1 MDNSTLDA
9 LAAKAAE
16 FSEEIRMP
24 FETFIA
30 NMKSVNHIAC
40 FPYAINIKN
49 KIKAHQYQIVR
60 HYEEVTPQSLFSNR
74 DDWVSAIKEKVS
86 QHVSSNEGILDE
98 ELEKILREV
107 SSEVLSFYDPQT
119 TETVARDIRFQS
131 TVSMWSCLEVLL
143 RNYINANLNNNPDLI
158 ELILKNEKLKKEI
171 GLDRIEISNLIEY
184 NFDLRNNIGDLIF
197 KHHNSKKIGNLQNLI
212 EITNPNLKAVSQLNN
227 GRLKT
232 LNLKRNLITHHRGI
246 CDSEYKEKSNST
258 IEIGQQ
264 IDVTPGSL
272 VNFYREVSQ
281 FALDLANSIDHRNV
295 Q

>member
-1 MDNSTLDA
+1 
-9 LAAKAAE
+9 
-16 FSEEIRMP
+16 MP